1 MRARPS
7 LGLRARLLFAF
18 ALLCVVT
25 AAAVA
30 GGSYVNARNDIL
42 QRAQDAAVE
51 AMRSRLEALY
61 PLRTATPGQAE
72 LDEIARAMTEG
83 NTFTVAVYHDMYA
96 PSMLRPAHPPPDH
109 QSQDRRPQNDPLGDD
124 PAQDEPPQDEPTQGP
139 RLQDGPTQDSSVQDG
154 PVEDGSPEL
163 RRRPAM
169 PPDAPVADLSMIPAG
184 LRQTVAGGQMAWK
197 RLVWHGQPVL
207 IIGAPLLIADAE
219 ADRAPRVS
227 GIEVYTALSLLP
239 EQRSIDELAT
249 YAWLTGGAALAF
261 AVLLASLATRGVLRP
276 VRELGRAARLLGEG
290 ELRTRIEVRGSDE
303 LADVARTFNHTAAEL
318 ERHVAQLREM
328 EADARRFV
336 ADVSHELRTPLAA
349 LAAVADVLDE
359 EAAGLP
365 EPAGR
370 AARLVSQET
379 LNLTGLV
386 NDLIEISRFDSGV
399 AALALNEID
408 MAELVRA
415 TLRARGWSESVRT
428 ELASGVTARLD
439 PRRVDVIL
447 ANLVGNALRHG
458 EPPVSVRLR
467 TDPSWVTVEVR
478 DHGPGLDEAVL
489 PHVFDRF
496 YKASA
501 TRARSEGSGLG
512 LAIAR
517 ENARLHGG
525 DLTVANAPDG
535 GALFT
540 LRLPRQAPDL
550 DERTGRPPQ
559 PATGPD
565 ERSRLSPRRA
575 TGPDERT
582 GRPPRPADGPDGRID
597 VGGSE

>member
-1 MRARPS
+1 MGPRPS
-7 LGLRARLLFAF
+7 LGLRARLLSAF

-30 GGSYVNARNDIL
+30 GGMYVQARTEIL
-42 QRAQDAAVE
+42 QRTQDAAVR
-51 AMRSRLEALY
+51 AMTSRLQTLY
-61 PLRTATPGQAE
+61 PLRNPAPGPDE
-72 LDEIARAMTEG
+72 LGRIAR
-83 NTFTVAVYHDMYA
+83 TVADGNISAVALYHGTHSPADPRPGPPAA
-96 PSMLRPAHPPPDH
+96 PGSGPPPWR
-109 QSQDRRPQNDPLGDD
+109 QRPGGNAPVLDPGVI
-124 PAQDEPPQDEPTQGP
+124 PA
-139 RLQDGPTQDSSVQDG
+139 
-154 PVEDGSPEL
+154 EL
-163 RRRPAM
+163 RRT
-169 PPDAPVADLSMIPAG
+169 VADGEI
-184 LRQTVAGGQMAWK
+184 AWQ
-197 RLVWHGQPVL
+197 RVVWRGEPVL
-207 IIGAPLLIADAE
+207 IIGTPLLII
-219 ADRAPRVS
+219 DRDRTTRMS
-227 GIEVYTALSLLP
+227 GIEVYVARDLSP
-239 EQRSIDELAT
+239 EQRSIDALAAR
-249 YAWLTGGAALAF
+249 AWLTGGAALAF
-261 AVLLASLATRGVLRP
+261 AVVLASLATRGVLGP

-290 ELRTRIEVRGSDE
+290 ELRTRIAVRGSDE
-303 LADVARTFNHTAAEL
+303 LAEVARTFNTTAAEL
-318 ERHVAQLREM
+318 ERHVEQLRAM

-379 LNLTGLV
+379 LNLTALV

-399 AALALNEID
+399 AALAPNEVD
-408 MAELVRA
+408 VAELVRA
-415 TLRARGWSESVRT
+415 TLRVRGWSESVRT
-428 ELASGVTARLD
+428 ELPPAVTAWLD

-467 TDPSWVTVEVR
+467 ADPHRIALEVR

-501 TRARSEGSGLG
+501 ARARSEGSGLG

-535 GALFT
+535 GAVFT
-540 LRLPRQAPDL
+540 LSL
-550 DERTGRPPQ
+550 
-559 PATGPD
+559 
-565 ERSRLSPRRA
+565 PRRA
-575 TGPDERT
+575 HEPG
-582 GRPPRPADGPDGRID
+582 
-597 VGGSE
+597 GGSG